1 MLRPLTALCTLL
13 LAMIAGPLSMAADES
28 DALASLMDE
37 TALAVARIDI
47 TAEEPAATF
56 ASLAFGG
63 QLNPSQS
70 TEWPN
75 VFRKLLSAAGVKHV
89 FLILQV
95 PNQLPTSSQQLS
107 VEALCVIAAD
117 KAETAEQ
124 IAKLPGLAGKSLQ
137 VATRGRYCLLGSD
150 DLVTRALAGNH
161 PARAAIEPALA
172 AAGDAPLVLVVAPS
186 ADQRQVFSAL
196 LPELPAEQGGN
207 LLRAWAGEA
216 EWTTMAFDPDRS
228 FRLIVH
234 TTSPQNAASLSG
246 SFDAFLGGTVAKL
259 RAINGRPVQMSP
271 LLAALE
277 KRVEGGEVVLSV
289 DLQKLPAGENPFR
302 QAADSALIALNRR
315 QAMQHLMRIGVAMHN
330 HYDVYKRFPDAA
342 IRDANGKPLLSWR
355 VRLLPFLDQ
364 TALYKEFH
372 LDEPWDSEHNRKL
385 IERMPDVFRIAPG
398 LAPGRTCIELPIGA
412 NTAWPEGRGLV
423 IRDFRDGTSHTI
435 LAVETDD
442 EHAVI
447 WTQPSDLTYDPA
459 HPTTGLGS
467 HFGEGF
473 LALSADGA
481 AHFLPRDTKPEK
493 LRPLFTPAGKEPQGW
508 PGQ

>member
-1 MLRPLTALCTLL
+1 MHRPLTSLCTLL
-13 LAMIAGPLSMAADES
+13 LAMIAGPLTMAADES
-28 DALASLMDE
+28 DALATLMDE

-47 TAEEPAATF
+47 TSDEPAATF

-95 PNQLPTSSQQLS
+95 PYQLRSRSQQLS
-107 VEALCVIAAD
+107 VDALCVIPAD
-117 KAETAEQ
+117 NDENAEQ
-124 IAKLPGLAGKSLQ
+124 LAKLPGLADKSMR
-137 VATRGRYCLLGSD
+137 VATRGRYCLLGPA
-150 DLVTRALAGNH
+150 DLVTSALAGNH
-161 PARAAIEPALA
+161 PARAAIEPAVA

-186 ADQRQVFSAL
+186 ADQRQVLSAL

-207 LLRAWAGEA
+207 LLRVWIGEA

-228 FRLIVH
+228 FRLVVQ

-246 SFDAFLGGTVAKL
+246 SFDAFFSGAVARI
-259 RAINGRPVQMSP
+259 RAINGRPVHMSP

-277 KRVEGGEVVLSV
+277 KRVEDDEVVLSV
-289 DLQKLPAGENPFR
+289 DLQKLPAGDNPFR

-315 QAMQHLMRIGVAMHN
+315 HAMQHLKTIGIAMQN
-330 HYDVYKRFPDAA
+330 HHDVYKRFPDAA
-342 IRDANGKPLLSWR
+342 IRDAAGKPLLSWR

-364 TALYKEFH
+364 TALYKEFR
-372 LDEPWDSEHNRKL
+372 LDEPWDSQHNRKL

-398 LAPGRTCIELPIGA
+398 LAPGKTCVELPIGA
-412 NTAWPEGRGLV
+412 ATAWPEGRGLA
-423 IRDFRDGTSHTI
+423 IRDFTDGTSNTI

-459 HPTTGLGS
+459 NPVAGLGG

-481 AHFLPRDTKPEK
+481 AHFLSRDTKPEK
-493 LRPLFTPAGKEPQGW
+493 LRPLFTPAGEELEGW